1 MYRVYTSCTN
11 SHLEDFRGFDDIIG
25 LQFAVNERG
34 NAKNSLYI
42 KVNFRLISPKS
53 CIDPL

>member
-1 MYRVYTSCTN
+1 MYCVDTACIY

-42 KVNFRLISPKS
+42 KVNFRLISPKT

>member
-1 MYRVYTSCTN
+1 MYLVYTSCTN

-34 NAKNSLYI
+34 NAKNSLCI
-42 KVNFRLISPKS
+42 KVNFRLISPKT